1 MVDQTLAA
9 RGAPARSAARWWIL
23 AFIAGAQLMVVL
35 DTTIMLIALPSAQ
48 HALGFS
54 VTGRQWVITAYTI
67 TFGGL
72 LLLGGRLSDLLGS
85 KLAMTIGV
93 AGFAAASALGGAA
106 PDPGVL
112 VGARALQ
119 GIFAALLAPAVLAV
133 LTTTFTDDAER
144 GRAFGIWAA
153 IATAG
158 AALGLIFGGVL
169 TQYLGWRWC
178 LFVNVPIAVVV
189 AVGVAVTVPA
199 RAHRAG
205 VRLDLPGTVLGCGG
219 VAALVYGL
227 GQAAGAS
234 WGSAGVVIPLAVAVI
249 ALAAFVTVQ
258 ARSAHPLLPL
268 RILASRNR
276 GGAYASIALA
286 MFANYGAFLFLTYIL
301 QGIEHLSPLAAG
313 LGFLPLTVINGL
325 ASTQVA
331 SRLLARIPVRAIVVP
346 GLLIGAAGA
355 ALFTQITPASGYAGL
370 VLPAE
375 LLIGVALGLS
385 VMPLF
390 ATATREAD
398 PADAGATGAAA
409 NMAQQVGA
417 SVGTAVL
424 NTIAATATASY
435 LASHHGLT
443 GPAAAAVSHGYSVAS
458 VWAAAVLV
466 LAALIGGALITTRP
480 GRTADQ
486 LSMRLAEPSL
496 TVLPNRSF
504 LVQTLV
510 RLGETK
516 RAEQALAAL
525 ADHDRGGGEMRIGLA
540 ALRLAQDDPH
550 AAIAALAPV
559 LDGSAPVPWPT
570 WLDQAFLLEAIARD
584 ALGDSRAAASAVER
598 ALDLAEPDG
607 LLTMFLL
614 HPAPGLLERHAPHG
628 TAHAAL
634 IADILSLLAGR
645 RSAPPPPGP
654 RPPLEPLSDSE
665 LRVLRYLPTNLTGP
679 EIAGELCVSHN
690 TVRTHVTHLYG
701 KLGAHTRAEAVDR
714 ARALGLL
721 APSPLR
727 GKATRAG

>member
-679 EIAGELCVSHN
+679 EIAGELYLSHN
-690 TVRTHVTHLYG
+690 TVRTHITHLYA
-701 KLGAHTRAEAVDR
+701 KLGTHTRAEAVAR

-721 APSPLR
+721 APSPLP
-727 GKATRAG
+727 GKATRPG

>member
-9 RGAPARSAARWWIL
+9 QGAPAPPAARRWIL

-72 LLLGGRLSDLLGS
+72 LLLGGRLSDLLGP
-85 KLAMTIGV
+85 KRALTAGV
-93 AGFAAASALGGAA
+93 AGFAVASALGGAA
-106 PDPGVL
+106 PDLGVL
-112 VGARALQ
+112 AGARALQ

-133 LTTTFTDDAER
+133 LTTTFADDAER

-158 AALGLIFGGVL
+158 AALGLILGGVL
-169 TQYLGWRWC
+169 TEYLGWRWC
-178 LFVNVPIAVVV
+178 LLVNVPIAVAV
-189 AVGVAVTVPA
+189 AAGVAVTVPY
-199 RAHRAG
+199 RAHANR

-219 VAALVYGL
+219 IAALVYGL
-227 GQAAGAS
+227 GQAASSS
-234 WGSAGVVIPLAVAVI
+234 WGSAGVVVPLVAAAI

-286 MFANYGAFLFLTYIL
+286 MFANYGAFLFLTYTL

-331 SRLLARIPVRAIVVP
+331 SRLLARAPVRAIVVP

-355 ALFTQITPASGYAGL
+355 ALFTQISPGSGYAGL

-375 LLIGVALGLS
+375 LLIGLGLGLS

-398 PADAGATGAAA
+398 PADAGATGAVA

-424 NTIAATATASY
+424 NTVAATATASY
-435 LASHHGLT
+435 LASHRGLA
-443 GPAAAAVSHGYSVAS
+443 AAAAVSHGYSAAS

-466 LAALIGGALITTRP
+466 LAALVAGALITTRP
-480 GRTADQ
+480 GRT
-486 LSMRLAEPSL
+486 R
-496 TVLPNRSF
+496 
-504 LVQTLV
+504 
-510 RLGETK
+510 
-516 RAEQALAAL
+516 
-525 ADHDRGGGEMRIGLA
+525 
-540 ALRLAQDDPH
+540 
-550 AAIAALAPV
+550 
-559 LDGSAPVPWPT
+559 
-570 WLDQAFLLEAIARD
+570 
-584 ALGDSRAAASAVER
+584 
-598 ALDLAEPDG
+598 
-607 LLTMFLL
+607 
-614 HPAPGLLERHAPHG
+614 
-628 TAHAAL
+628 
-634 IADILSLLAGR
+634 
-645 RSAPPPPGP
+645 
-654 RPPLEPLSDSE
+654 
-665 LRVLRYLPTNLTGP
+665 
-679 EIAGELCVSHN
+679 
-690 TVRTHVTHLYG
+690 
-701 KLGAHTRAEAVDR
+701 
-714 ARALGLL
+714 
-721 APSPLR
+721 
-727 GKATRAG
+727 

>member
-9 RGAPARSAARWWIL
+9 RGAPARPAARWWIL

-72 LLLGGRLSDLLGS
+72 LLLGGRLSDLLGP
-85 KLAMTIGV
+85 KRALTAGV
-93 AGFAAASALGGAA
+93 TGFAVASALGGAA
-106 PDPGVL
+106 PDLGVL
-112 VGARALQ
+112 AGARALQ

-133 LTTTFTDDAER
+133 LTTTFADDAER

-158 AALGLIFGGVL
+158 AALGLILGGVL
-169 TQYLGWRWC
+169 TEYLGWRWC
-178 LFVNVPIAVVV
+178 LLVNVPIAVVV
-189 AVGVAVTVPA
+189 AAGVAVTVPY
-199 RAHRAG
+199 RAHATG

-227 GQAAGAS
+227 GQAASSS
-234 WGSAGVVIPLAVAVI
+234 WGSAGVVIPLVAAVI

-258 ARSAHPLLPL
+258 ARSARPLLPL

-276 GGAYASIALA
+276 GGAYLSIALA
-286 MFANYGAFLFLTYIL
+286 MFANYGAFLFLTYTL

-331 SRLLARIPVRAIVVP
+331 SRLLARVPVRAIVVP
-346 GLLIGAAGA
+346 GLLLGAAGA
-355 ALFTQITPASGYAGL
+355 ALLTQVTPASGYAGL

-375 LLIGVALGLS
+375 LLIGLGLGLS

-409 NMAQQVGA
+409 NMAQQAGA

-435 LASHHGLT
+435 LASHHGT
-443 GPAAAAVSHGYSVAS
+443 AATATAAASHGYSVAS

-466 LAALIGGALITTRP
+466 LAALTGGALITTRP
-480 GRTADQ
+480 GRT
-486 LSMRLAEPSL
+486 R
-496 TVLPNRSF
+496 
-504 LVQTLV
+504 
-510 RLGETK
+510 
-516 RAEQALAAL
+516 
-525 ADHDRGGGEMRIGLA
+525 
-540 ALRLAQDDPH
+540 
-550 AAIAALAPV
+550 
-559 LDGSAPVPWPT
+559 
-570 WLDQAFLLEAIARD
+570 
-584 ALGDSRAAASAVER
+584 
-598 ALDLAEPDG
+598 
-607 LLTMFLL
+607 
-614 HPAPGLLERHAPHG
+614 
-628 TAHAAL
+628 
-634 IADILSLLAGR
+634 
-645 RSAPPPPGP
+645 
-654 RPPLEPLSDSE
+654 
-665 LRVLRYLPTNLTGP
+665 
-679 EIAGELCVSHN
+679 
-690 TVRTHVTHLYG
+690 
-701 KLGAHTRAEAVDR
+701 
-714 ARALGLL
+714 
-721 APSPLR
+721 
-727 GKATRAG
+727 